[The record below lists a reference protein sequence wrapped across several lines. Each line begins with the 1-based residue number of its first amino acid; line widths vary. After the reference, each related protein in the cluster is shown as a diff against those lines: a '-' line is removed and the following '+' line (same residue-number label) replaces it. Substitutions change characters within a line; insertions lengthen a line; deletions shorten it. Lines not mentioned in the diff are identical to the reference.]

1 MVSKW
6 FKGGELS
13 FALGLNI
20 CVSRFGSVINAAV
33 VPAVYE
39 SSGLGI
45 ALLVGFLV
53 CIYSLVNAFG
63 LICLDKKSDTKEEI
77 EEAKNAQKENG
88 FQLSDIAKF
97 NISYWLLSGCCV
109 INYITFFPY
118 TMIVSDTL

>member
-1 MVSKW
+1 MLLVGRIIFGMGGESMGVAQSAMVSKW
-6 FKGGELS
+6 FKGAELS

-20 CVSRFGSVINAAV
+20 CVSRLGSVLNAAV

-63 LICLDKKSDTKEEI
+63 LICLDKKSETKEEL
-77 EEAKNAQKENG
+77 EAAKNAEKDDG
-88 FQLSDIAKF
+88 F
-97 NISYWLLSGCCV
+97 
-109 INYITFFPY
+109 
-118 TMIVSDTL
+118 